1 MRYCTNASNNVVD
14 DGDDDG
20 GGDNDVP
27 IASFSFPTLIIFRG
41 FPKRLRS
48 LPFYTHG

>member
-48 LPFYTHG
+48 LPFYTHR